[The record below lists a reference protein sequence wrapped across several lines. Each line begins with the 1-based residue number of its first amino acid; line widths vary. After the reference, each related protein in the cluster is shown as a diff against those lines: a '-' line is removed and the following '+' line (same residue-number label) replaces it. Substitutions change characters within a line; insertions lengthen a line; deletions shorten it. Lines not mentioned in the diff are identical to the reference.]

1 LKYTAKA
8 LGQGN
13 FAETAD
19 AYGFQDSQIFVN
31 TAFTTFR
38 PELIF
43 MTAQTSDT
51 AQPQALAAAWAA
63 FDAAA
68 ERGAAARIADLFV
81 SEPDRL
87 ARLTLKAAGLELDL
101 SKQAFTAA
109 ALDASLGLAHA
120 ADVEG
125 ARAKLFEGAAVNTS
139 EHRAVLHPALRA
151 PDGAAYL
158 AAGEPVSA
166 EVEAGRARMKALADG
181 IASGSVRGATGERFT
196 TIVHI
201 GIGGSDL
208 GPRLVWEALR
218 PLDSAIELRFAANV
232 DGQEIEAALHGLD
245 PATTLIM
252 VVSKTFTT
260 LETLANAQAARAWLQ
275 ASLGE
280 AGAADHFA
288 AVSAAP
294 DKAVAF
300 GMAPDKVFAFWD
312 WVGGRFSIW
321 SAVGLSCAIA
331 LGFDRFQGFLD
342 GAADMDAHFTAAPL
356 ERNAPVL
363 MALAQIFNRN
373 GLGRSI
379 RAVVPYAQRLR
390 LLPAF
395 LQQLEMES
403 NGKRVTRGGEPVLRA
418 TAPSV
423 FGDAGTNGQHAFFQL
438 LHQGTD
444 IIPVDLV
451 LVEKGEGPAGMQAKL
466 LANGIAQAEA
476 LMIGRPEEEV
486 RAELVAKGVD
496 PAEIDTLAPQRT
508 FPGNRPTT
516 TILAPELT
524 PHALGAL
531 IALYEHK
538 TFVEGV
544 IWGINSFDQWGV
556 ELGKTLAV
564 RVLGELDGGAALIHD
579 PSTRALIDRL
589 KG

>member
-1 LKYTAKA
+1 
-8 LGQGN
+8 
-13 FAETAD
+13 
-19 AYGFQDSQIFVN
+19 
-31 TAFTTFR
+31 
-38 PELIF
+38 
-43 MTAQTSDT
+43 MTVQTPDQAPQP
-51 AQPQALAAAWAA
+51 AQPEALTAAWAA

-68 ERGAAARIADLFV
+68 EGAAAVRIADLFAA
-81 SEPDRL
+81 EPDRL
-87 ARLTLKAAGLELDL
+87 SRLTLTAAGLELDL

-109 ALDASLGLAHA
+109 ALDACLDLARA

-125 ARAKLFEGAAVNTS
+125 ARARLFEGFAVNTS

-158 AAGEPVSA
+158 AMGAPVSA

-181 IASGSVRGATGERFT
+181 IASGEVRGATGERFKA
-196 TIVHI
+196 IVHI

-218 PLDSAIELRFAANV
+218 PLDGAIELRFAANV

-260 LETLANAQAARAWLQ
+260 LETLANAEAARAWLQ
-275 ASLGE
+275 ASLGQE
-280 AGAADHFA
+280 GAGAHFV

-300 GMAPDKVFAFWD
+300 GLAPEKVFAFWD

-331 LGFDRFQGFLD
+331 LGFDRFQGFLN
-342 GAADMDAHFTAAPL
+342 GAAEMDAHFTSAPL

-373 GLGRSI
+373 GLGRAI

-403 NGKRVTRGGEPVLRA
+403 NGKRVTRDGTPVLRA

-444 IIPVDLV
+444 IIPVDIV
-451 LVEKGEGPAGMQAKL
+451 LVEQGEGPAGMQAKL
-466 LANGIAQAEA
+466 LANGVAQAEA
-476 LMIGRPEEEV
+476 LMIGRAEAEV
-486 RAELVAKGVD
+486 RAELEAKGVEA
-496 PAEIDTLAPQRT
+496 AEIASLAPQRT
-508 FPGNRPTT
+508 FPGDRPTT
-516 TILAPELT
+516 TILAPALT
-524 PHALGAL
+524 PEALGAL

-564 RVLGELDGGAALIHD
+564 RILGELDGATPLPHD

>member
-1 LKYTAKA
+1 MTAKTSVP
-8 LGQGN
+8 
-13 FAETAD
+13 AE
-19 AYGFQDSQIFVN
+19 
-31 TAFTTFR
+31 
-38 PELIF
+38 
-43 MTAQTSDT
+43 
-51 AQPQALAAAWAA
+51 PQALAAAWAA

-68 ERGAAARIADLFV
+68 ERGAAARIADLFA

-87 ARLTLKAAGLELDL
+87 SRLTLTAAGLELDL
-101 SKQAFTAA
+101 SKQAFTSA
-109 ALDASLGLAHA
+109 ALDACLELARA
-120 ADVEG
+120 AEVEG
-125 ARAKLFEGAAVNTS
+125 ARAKLFEGFAVNTS

-158 AAGEPVSA
+158 AVGEPVSA
-166 EVEAGRARMKALADG
+166 EVEAGRARMKGLADG
-181 IASGSVRGATGERFT
+181 IASGAVRGATGERFKA
-196 TIVHI
+196 IVHI

-218 PLDSAIELRFAANV
+218 PLGGPMELRFAANV

-245 PATTLIM
+245 PATTLVM

-260 LETLANAQAARAWLQ
+260 LETLANAEAARAWLQ

-280 AGAADHFA
+280 EGAIGHFV

-342 GAADMDAHFTAAPL
+342 GAAQMDAHFTSAPL
-356 ERNAPVL
+356 DRNAPVL

-403 NGKRVTRGGEPVLRA
+403 NGKRVTRDGTPVLRA

-451 LVEKGEGPAGMQAKL
+451 LVEKGEGPDGMQAKL
-466 LANGIAQAEA
+466 LANGVAQAEA
-476 LMIGRPEEEV
+476 LMIGRPEAEV
-486 RAELVAKGVD
+486 RAELAAKGVE
-496 PAEIDTLAPQRT
+496 PAQIDSLAPQRT

-516 TILAPELT
+516 TILAPELS
-524 PHALGAL
+524 PQALGAL

-564 RVLGELDGGAALIHD
+564 RILGELDGGAPLAHD